1 MNILV
6 YSVAAESGGAFSVLM
21 DFYKQFRE
29 HKENHYYFLVSTPQ
43 LEEQDNI
50 TVLRYPEIK
59 KGWGH
64 RLWFEYVKAPKLVK
78 QLKIDKVFS
87 TTNTVLPF
95 VQIPQTLY
103 LHNALPFSEYRFKW
117 NENRL
122 FWVYQ
127 HIIARLIFH
136 SLKRADHIITQ
147 THWMKN
153 AVIDQCGIPE
163 GKIEVQTPPI
173 DDSMVRLF
181 HPTGRGTIFFYPAAP
196 FSYKNHRLIIEACKI
211 LKSREITDW
220 QVLLTLNANGSPY
233 ERELAAVAKDFR
245 LPVKFI
251 GFLSRE
257 EVFDWYSK
265 SILLFPSYIES
276 LALPL
281 MEAMLTGAPILAS
294 DMPFSREILHNY
306 EKSKF
311 YKITDAEKLAD
322 EMAYEVKMNDTYIV
336 NRGAISS

>member
-6 YSVAAESGGAFSVLM
+6 YGVAAESGGALSVLK
-21 DFYKQFRE
+21 DFYEQFKKK
-29 HKENHYYFLVSTPQ
+29 KENHYYFVVSTPH
-43 LEEQDNI
+43 LEECDNI
-50 TVLRYPEIK
+50 TVLRFPEIK

-64 RLWFEYVKAPKLVK
+64 RLFFEYLKAPQLVK
-78 QLKIDKVFS
+78 KYKIDEVFS
-87 TTNTVLPF
+87 TTNTILPF
-95 VQIPQTLY
+95 VKVNQILY
-103 LHNALPFSEYRFKW
+103 LHNSLPFSEYRFKW
-117 NENRL
+117 NENHL
-122 FWVYQ
+122 FWIYQ
-127 HIIARLIFH
+127 NIIARFIYH
-136 SLKRADHIITQ
+136 SLERADHIITQ
-147 THWMKN
+147 TKWMKN

-173 DDSMVRLF
+173 DDSMVKPY
-181 HPTGRGTIFFYPAAP
+181 HPTGRETIFFYPAAP

-265 SILLFPSYIES
+265 SVLLFPSYIES
-276 LALPL
+276 FPLPL

-294 DMPFSREILHNY
+294 DMPFSREILNGY
-306 EKSKF
+306 GKSDF
-311 YKITDAEKLAD
+311 YDIQDAEKLAS
-322 EMAYEVKMNDTYIV
+322 EMAHEVKMNQNQIV
-336 NRGAISS
+336 NRGG